1 MDGKFLD
8 LSASRVPFRACLC
21 VLGGGAA
28 AVPKPSCLLAPVLL
42 ALPPALT
49 ATPAVAV
56 WAGPF
61 MNPAPFSVMDVT
73 PLTRVFRLYR
83 AMGIRHLPVTNIENE
98 VVGILTRKELRT
110 DFSHDLCA
118 LHSCH
123 TRAWAAAWY
132 MAVGLLSSELALLC
146 RY

>member
-8 LSASRVPFRACLC
+8 LSASRVPFCACLC
-21 VLGGGAA
+21 VMVADA

-118 LHSCH
+118 LHSRH
-123 TRAWAAAWY
+123 ARARAAVWY

>member
-21 VLGGGAA
+21 VMVADDA
-28 AVPKPSCLLAPVLL
+28 AVPKPSCLLARPCCCWHCR
-42 ALPPALT
+42 LPSPLT
-49 ATPAVAV
+49 APSA
-56 WAGPF
+56 AGPF

-118 LHSCH
+118 PLPP
-123 TRAWAAAWY
+123 RAR
-132 MAVGLLSSELALLC
+132 VGCCLVHGC
-146 RY
+146 RVAIV

>member
-1 MDGKFLD
+1 
-8 LSASRVPFRACLC
+8 
-21 VLGGGAA
+21 
-28 AVPKPSCLLAPVLL
+28 
-42 ALPPALT
+42 
-49 ATPAVAV
+49 
-56 WAGPF
+56 
-61 MNPAPFSVMDVT
+61 MDVT

-118 LHSCH
+118 LHSRRA
-123 TRAWAAAWY
+123 RAWAAVWY

-146 RY
+146 SSRCPHRTRTAHGRAGARGPWAD

>member
-1 MDGKFLD
+1 MRP
-8 LSASRVPFRACLC
+8 ASPFVPAC
-21 VLGGGAA
+21 VADA

>member
-1 MDGKFLD
+1 M
-8 LSASRVPFRACLC
+8 
-21 VLGGGAA
+21 
-28 AVPKPSCLLAPVLL
+28 PVLL
-42 ALPPALT
+42 LALRPALT

-118 LHSCH
+118 PHSSRH
-123 TRAWAAAWY
+123 ARARAAAWY
-132 MAVGLLSSELALLC
+132 MAVGVAIV
-146 RY
+146 